1 VRANPLQT
9 PLEIVPEWYLLPY
22 YAILRSVPDIA
33 IPFTGIVLM
42 EAKLA
47 GVIAM
52 FGSIF
57 ILFALP
63 WLDFCQ
69 VRSAR
74 YRPITKQLFWIFLAV
89 CVVLGWVGANKP
101 EGVPLLVGQVC
112 TAYYFAHFLII
123 IPLLA
128 KFEKIRPL
136 PESISEPVLK
146 GSNGVGE

>member
-1 VRANPLQT
+1 
-9 PLEIVPEWYLLPY
+9 
-22 YAILRSVPDIA
+22 
-33 IPFTGIVLM
+33 M

-52 FGSIF
+52 FGSIL

-63 WLDFCQ
+63 WLDFCK

-74 YRPITKQLFWIFLAV
+74 FRPITKQLFWIFLVV
-89 CVVLGWVGANKP
+89 CIVLGWVGGQKP
-101 EGVPLLVGQVC
+101 EGMPLIIGRVATV
-112 TAYYFAHFLII
+112 YYFLHFLVL

-128 KFEKIRPL
+128 KFEKTRPL

-146 GSNGVGE
+146 GSNEAGE